1 MSGISKP
8 LPLRKDIA
16 FSFGLTKIL
25 RNVKKKKKIFNFQ
38 FSKRKLK
45 KNWGGGRVV
54 DGFCCCEKN
63 EEGGVKYNIF

>member
-45 KNWGGGRVV
+45 NV
-54 DGFCCCEKN
+54 
-63 EEGGVKYNIF
+63 IFYSTLLIFFTTTKPIRKPSG